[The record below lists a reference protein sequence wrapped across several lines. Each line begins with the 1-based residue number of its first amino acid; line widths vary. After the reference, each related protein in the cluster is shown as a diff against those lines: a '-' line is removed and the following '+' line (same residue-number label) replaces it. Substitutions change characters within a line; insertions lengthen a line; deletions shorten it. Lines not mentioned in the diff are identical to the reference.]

1 MHLFRVRLII
11 ALIIAV
17 TLVSVASTYFD
28 VLAHKHT
35 LRVEIERRVKW
46 MGLSIRPDVT
56 GALESGDPS
65 ALPGLVEVLKSSTG
79 ALGLAVYDAQGKLLA
94 CTGPQEVLQALPYGV
109 IQKSIQKGAEVNA
122 FGHTDNWQWLEEAQP
137 LHNGNEL
144 IGTMAILADASYIRS
159 EGIGVWQ
166 RSFLRILTLVVL
178 IVVVT
183 LAMVSWFL
191 LRPMVKVADRMRRL
205 RLRAGNGGAA
215 AGPGMEKL
223 TLSDLKLFKPL
234 AREMETMAESLIAAR
249 VSAATEAR
257 L

>member
-1 MHLFRVRLII
+1 MHLFRVRLIL

-35 LRVEIERRVKW
+35 LRVELERRVKW
-46 MGLSIRPDVT
+46 MGMSIQPDVT
-56 GALESGDPS
+56 GALETGDPS
-65 ALPGLVEVLKSSTG
+65 ALPGLVDLLKSGTG

-109 IQKSIQKGAEVNA
+109 IQKSIQKGAEVSA

-144 IGTMAILADASYIRS
+144 IGTMAIVADAGYIRS
-159 EGIGVWQ
+159 EGIAVWQ
-166 RSFLRILTLVVL
+166 RSFLRIVALVFL

-191 LRPMVKVADRMRRL
+191 LRPMVQ
-205 RLRAGNGGAA
+205 GGGADAPAAAEGRARGRSCPGGRGEADFLGFEAVHA
-215 AGPGMEKL
+215 AG
-223 TLSDLKLFKPL
+223 
-234 AREMETMAESLIAAR
+234 ARSGDDGGEPDSGAGFG
-249 VSAATEAR
+249 
-257 L
+257 